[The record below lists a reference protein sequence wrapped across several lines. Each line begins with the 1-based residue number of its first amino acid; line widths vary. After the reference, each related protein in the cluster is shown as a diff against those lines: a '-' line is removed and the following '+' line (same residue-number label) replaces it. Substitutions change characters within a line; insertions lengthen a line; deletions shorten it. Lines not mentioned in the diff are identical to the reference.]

1 MDEQRV
7 LQRRSEVASS
17 ASPSPA
23 YSEVSQGT
31 VVEETV
37 RRTPSGGEVARRVVV
52 FLFGIVQAFI
62 GLRILLLLIDAS
74 QGNVIVRF
82 IYDVSAV
89 LIAPFEGILH
99 TNAVQ
104 TGASVL
110 DIAALVAIVGWTILE
125 LLIVAAIRVV
135 RREP

>member
-17 ASPSPA
+17 ASPTPA

>member
-17 ASPSPA
+17 ASPTPA

-31 VVEETV
+31 VVEEKV
-37 RRTPSGGEVARRVVV
+37 RRTPSGGEVARRVVM

-62 GLRILLLLIDAS
+62 SLRILLLLADAS
-74 QGNVIVRF
+74 QGNAIVRF

-89 LIAPFEGILH
+89 LVAPFEGILH
-99 TNAVQ
+99 TNAVH

>member
-23 YSEVSQGT
+23 YNEVSQGT

-62 GLRILLLLIDAS
+62 GLRILLLLVDAS